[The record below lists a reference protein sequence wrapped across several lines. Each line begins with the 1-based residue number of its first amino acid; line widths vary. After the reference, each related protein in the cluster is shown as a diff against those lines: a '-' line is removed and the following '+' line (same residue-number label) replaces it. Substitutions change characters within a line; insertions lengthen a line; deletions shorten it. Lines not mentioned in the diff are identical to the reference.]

1 MADQLFIVGAQR
13 SGTTYLYNI
22 LDEHPELFM
31 RKPVWPEPKTFL
43 ADSDALG
50 SKVEYLDKHF
60 PDRGEYAI
68 VGEKCTSYIESE
80 LAAANI
86 QTWFPDAWILILL
99 RNPVQR
105 AISNFYFT
113 KKNGLEPRSIEQV
126 FLENEPAPERPAG
139 ISVNPFAYL
148 DRGIYSNYIERW
160 AGRFDPTRTLVLL
173 HEELIENPSS
183 VSELYGKLGLAS
195 DFSPP
200 SLKKRIN
207 EAGNGQGVD
216 ARIIEALKEY
226 YQPHNQ
232 RFADTLGRDL
242 GIWS

>member
-43 ADSDALG
+43 SDPKMLG
-50 SKVEYLDKHF
+50 SKSEYLDDNF
-60 PDRGEYAI
+60 ADRGDYTI

-80 LAAANI
+80 QAAKNI
-86 QTWFPDAWILILL
+86 RSWFPNAWILILL

-126 FLENEPAPERPAG
+126 FLENEPTPVRPSG
-139 ISVNPFAYL
+139 ISVDPFAYL
-148 DRGIYSNYIERW
+148 ERGVYSNYIERW
-160 AGRFDPTRTLVLL
+160 AAHFDASRTLVLL

-183 VSELYGKLGLAS
+183 VSELYGKLGLAT

-216 ARIIEALKEY
+216 APIIDTLVEY
-226 YQPHNQ
+226 YRPHNK
-232 RFADTLGRDL
+232 RLAGILGRDL
-242 GIWS
+242 SVWG